1 MTLEQ
6 RAAKQTDE
14 IQRALSS
21 AGAVMIPGA
30 VKGIIQQQSQLIED
44 LAREL
49 VDLKNIVLG
58 D

>member
-1 MTLEQ
+1 MTLDE

-21 AGAVMIPGA
+21 PGAVMIPGA

>member
-1 MTLEQ
+1 MTLAE
-6 RAAKQTDE
+6 RAEKQTE
-14 IQRALSS
+14 AIQRALNSP
-21 AGAVMIPGA
+21 GAVMIPGA

-49 VDLKNIVLG
+49 TDLKNIVLG